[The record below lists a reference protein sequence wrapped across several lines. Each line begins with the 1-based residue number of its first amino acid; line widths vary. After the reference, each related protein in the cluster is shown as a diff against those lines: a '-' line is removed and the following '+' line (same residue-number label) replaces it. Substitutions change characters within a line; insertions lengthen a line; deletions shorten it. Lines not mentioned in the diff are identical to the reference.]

1 MAHVL
6 PIKKPS
12 LRERVSAEEWNTR
25 VDLAACYRLV
35 ALYGMT
41 DLVYNHITARVPG
54 SEEHVLINP
63 YGMLYDE
70 ITASSLIKINLAG
83 ETVLQPDHDYSVN
96 AAGYVIHSA
105 VHTARHDA
113 ECVIHTHTRAGTAVS
128 ALADGLMPLSQTAM
142 RFSGHLAYHE
152 YEGPA
157 FNRGERER
165 LIADLGNKNAM
176 ILRNHGLLVC
186 APSIPQ
192 AFNLIYWLEQACK
205 REVGNRA
212 AHYQLLQCLKR
223 SGNSKVKEVRAIQER
238 LDQIDEATTRMHE
251 IVTVEL
257 PAGTQVGQAL
267 LCAPRLAEVCESH
280 PCGSGPDPCA
290 WRNTVDN
297 RSARPFTHGSSRI
310 FSCAPDTVMSSTP
323 PLANSPQP

>member
-1 MAHVL
+1 MACFT
-6 PIKKPS
+6 
-12 LRERVSAEEWNTR
+12 TR
-25 VDLAACYRLV
+25 S
-35 ALYGMT
+35 
-41 DLVYNHITARVPG
+41 P
-54 SEEHVLINP
+54 
-63 YGMLYDE
+63 
-70 ITASSLIKINLAG
+70 ASSLIKINLAG

-165 LIADLGNKNAM
+165 LVADLGNKNAM

-192 AFNLIYWLEQACK
+192 AFNLIYWLEQAAKSRSTFCP
-205 REVGNRA
+205 A
-212 AHYQLLQCLKR
+212 AAAARTSHKSWWRLTADASRGRR
-223 SGNSKVKEVRAIQER
+223 SHSR
-238 LDQIDEATTRMHE
+238 TR
-251 IVTVEL
+251 
-257 PAGTQVGQAL
+257 
-267 LCAPRLAEVCESH
+267 
-280 PCGSGPDPCA
+280 
-290 WRNTVDN
+290 
-297 RSARPFTHGSSRI
+297 
-310 FSCAPDTVMSSTP
+310 TP
-323 PLANSPQP
+323 PILT